1 MNWETMAKKPEIWAG
16 IECTINRVGDV
27 YFEQLGRNGHA
38 QRLEDLNRIANLGI
52 RTVRYPILWEAIA
65 PEGIDKARWAW
76 ADERLGKLRELGI
89 RPIVGLCHHGSGPR
103 CTNLLET
110 SFIGGLEEFALAVA
124 ERYPWI
130 DAYTPINEPL
140 TTARFAALYGFWY
153 PHHCRM
159 ASFLRALV
167 TQCLA
172 TVRAMRVIRALQP
185 AAILVQ
191 TEDFGRTKST
201 PALAYQAE
209 HENHRR
215 YLGIDLLMGVVDA
228 RHPLYDLI
236 VHHDVKEE
244 TLAYFREHSCAPD
257 ILGVNYYLTSDRFL
271 DEHVHR
277 YPEHCR
283 GGNGRQAYADVETVR
298 VAGQSLTGHLEI
310 LRTLWKRYQIPLAIT
325 EVHLGSTREE
335 QLRWFVEA
343 YRATQAAVA
352 ENIDVRAV
360 TTWAVLGAFDW
371 DKLVTCERGHYEP
384 GAFDVRAPAPRPTA
398 LAKMART
405 LVDGREPDH
414 PVLDVL
420 GWWHRP
426 ERVAYAMGSVRPVVS
441 LVDDTPRKNVPRSVL
456 VTGAKGTLGA
466 AFGRIAA
473 ARGIPSRLVTR
484 NEMDIADPISVH
496 RMLDEVSP
504 WAVINAAGYARVDD
518 AECEPER
525 CRRENVVGPSVLA
538 RACRE
543 RSIRMVT
550 FSSDLVFNGLLG
562 QPYVESDSVGPLG
575 IYGKVKALAERLVI
589 AANPDALVIRTA
601 AFFGPWDEHNFV
613 FQALRALSRQGRF
626 LAAEDSVVS
635 PTYVPDLVHAALD
648 LLIDAESGLWHV
660 TNRGAVSWFELARR
674 SAQIAN
680 VDTKGLVACPSS
692 ALGLRARRPAYC
704 ALGSERGTL
713 LPSLDDSLNTF
724 MSERAISELGNSAG
738 QGRGTCASW

>member
-1 MNWETMAKKPEIWAG
+1 MSTNPEIWAG

-27 YFEQLGRNGHA
+27 YFEQLGRNGHTY
-38 QRLEDLNRIANLGI
+38 RRDDLDRIANLGI
-52 RTVRYPILWEAIA
+52 RTVRYPVLWEAIA
-65 PEGIDKARWAW
+65 PEGIDQARWTW

-103 CTNLLET
+103 HTNLLET
-110 SFIGGLEEFALAVA
+110 SFVGGLEEFAHAVA

-130 DAYTPINEPL
+130 DAYTPVNEPL

-153 PHHCRM
+153 PHHRSM

-172 TVRAMRVIRALQP
+172 TVRAMRAIRAIQP

-191 TEDFGRTKST
+191 TEDFGRTKSS

-215 YLGIDLLMGVVDA
+215 CLGIDLLLGFVDA

-236 VHHDVKEE
+236 VHHGVEEE

-257 ILGVNYYLTSDRFL
+257 ILGVNYYVTSDRYL
-271 DEHVHR
+271 DEHVDR

-283 GGNGRQAYADVETVR
+283 GGNGRQTYADVETVR

-310 LRTLWKRYQIPLAIT
+310 LRTLWKRYQIPLAVT
-325 EVHLGSTREE
+325 EVHLGGTREE

-343 YRATQAAVA
+343 YRATRAAYA

-360 TTWAVLGAFDW
+360 TAWAILGAFDW
-371 DKLVTCERGHYEP
+371 DKLVMGDEGHYES
-384 GAFDVRAPAPRPTA
+384 GAFDVRAPSPRPTA

-405 LVDGREPDH
+405 LVLGREPDH
-414 PVLDVL
+414 PVLDVP

-426 ERVAYAMGSVRPVVS
+426 ERVSYAMESIRP
-441 LVDDTPRKNVPRSVL
+441 LAQIVDDKPTMKAPRFVL
-456 VTGAKGTLGA
+456 VTGANGTLGA

-473 ARGIPSRLVTR
+473 ARGIPCRLVTR
-484 NEMDIADPISVH
+484 KEMDIADSISVH

-518 AECEPER
+518 AEHEPER

-543 RSIRMVT
+543 RSIRLVT
-550 FSSDLVFNGLLG
+550 FSSDLVFDGLQG
-562 QPYVESDSVGPLG
+562 QPYVESDNVGPLG
-575 IYGKVKALAERLVI
+575 IYGKGKALAERLVI
-589 AANPDALVIRTA
+589 AANPEALVIRTA

-613 FQALRALSRQGRF
+613 FQALRALTTQGRF

-660 TNRGAVSWFELARR
+660 ANRGAVSWFELARR
-674 SAQIAN
+674 SAKIAD

-692 ALGLRARRPAYC
+692 ALGWRARRPAYC

-713 LPSLDDSLNTF
+713 LPSLDDSLTTY
-724 MSERAISELGNSAG
+724 MSERAISDAGNSVM